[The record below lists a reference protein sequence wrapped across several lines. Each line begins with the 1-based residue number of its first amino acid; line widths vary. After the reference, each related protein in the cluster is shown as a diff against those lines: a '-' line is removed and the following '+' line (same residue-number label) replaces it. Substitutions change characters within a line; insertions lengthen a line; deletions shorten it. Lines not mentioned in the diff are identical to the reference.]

1 MSVGAHHGKHG
12 GVGALALD
20 VGHAVG
26 VGVAHHEAGDVLG
39 VDHGGVTGGQI
50 LGQVLG
56 GDQALGDQAADVLD
70 ALAPAVGGVGEGDD
84 AVIDVHPVLFTVA
97 VHEGVHQ
104 PVEPGAGN
112 AVEAGQADFVVLSV
126 AVEVGGDRLLK
137 QGLELS
143 SGGGDLRVQRLE
155 PGGVDPGAAA
165 AVLIAPGLVQGS
177 DAVDLAVR
185 HGHRAAEVEAH
196 AIDGLGQVDRDLGIV
211 VVLGQRD
218 DGALLRVVED
228 GRVAQTADDDV
239 LQLVAGVD
247 HQVDLG
253 VVVGRIIGS
262 DHEVDAQL
270 LLQVEGHGVGVEVL
284 DVGAVGDGDR
294 QDDGSLVGAG
304 GEAEAA
310 QRKGKGQDQGKR
322 FFHGK
327 FSFQQCRFP
336 SVFPVASIISQLQP
350 FVNVK
355 FSINDIF
362 SAQFVRFLHIVLSGH
377 PPELFCIYCMLMYIL
392 RIFHKLLTV
401 SRHK

>member
-1 MSVGAHHGKHG
+1 MDDRQG
-12 GVGALALD
+12 GVFILFSRYFLEAAEGHGARFSDMIATFEVVSSKEIAPTWLAELRAAGD
-20 VGHAVG
+20 RLIPALFSDDLS
-26 VGVAHHEAGDVLG
+26 GVADL
-39 VDHGGVTGGQI
+39 
-50 LGQVLG
+50 
-56 GDQALGDQAADVLD
+56 
-70 ALAPAVGGVGEGDD
+70 LAED
-84 AVIDVHPVLFTVA
+84 AVIDVHPALFAVA

-177 DAVDLAVR
+177 DAVDLAVG

-228 GRVAQTADDDV
+228 RRVAAQVADDDV

-253 VVVGRIIGS
+253 VVVGGIIGS

-270 LLQVEGHGVGVEVL
+270 LLDVEGHGVGVEVL

-294 QDDGSLVGAG
+294 QDYGALVSAR

-310 QRKGKGQDQGKR
+310 EEESQGEDQGKR

-327 FSFQQCRFP
+327 ISFQ
-336 SVFPVASIISQLQP
+336 
-350 FVNVK
+350 
-355 FSINDIF
+355 
-362 SAQFVRFLHIVLSGH
+362 
-377 PPELFCIYCMLMYIL
+377 
-392 RIFHKLLTV
+392 
-401 SRHK
+401 